1 MARKIK
7 SWKNK
12 AFYKILAPENFDF
25 QEIGDTLTDDPK
37 RLIGRTVDV
46 SLRDLTSDNSK
57 QHLKLIFEINDVKG
71 DKAYTRFK
79 KFVVNPGYLRSKV
92 RKGSSK
98 IDYIDNISL
107 DPSGVQVRV
116 MTVTRQNIKTSRKEE
131 IIRIID
137 EVLKKH
143 EGMKLNDFLQ
153 STLFGKLGTEI
164 YKSVKKI
171 APIKRVE
178 IEQVSVI

>member
-1 MARKIK
+1 MARKVK

-12 AFYKILAPENFDF
+12 IFYKILAPENFDF
-25 QEIGDTLTDDPK
+25 QEIGDTLADDPK
-37 RLIGRTVDV
+37 KLIGRTVDV
-46 SLRDLTSDNSK
+46 SLRDLTGDNTK

-71 DKAYTRFK
+71 DKAYTKFK

-98 IDYIDNISL
+98 IDYIDNLLL
-107 DPSGVQVRV
+107 DNSKIQIGI

-131 IIRIID
+131 IFRIIK
-137 EVLKKH
+137 EVLKKR
-143 EGMKLNDFLQ
+143 ESMKLNDFLQ

-164 YKSVKKI
+164 YKEVKKI
-171 APIKRVE
+171 VPIKRVE
-178 IEQVSVI
+178 VEQVRVL